1 MASRSRKH
9 YSPEHKLKIVK
20 EGLLNNV
27 KISELCRFYDIYPA
41 DYYRWKKLTESA
53 MIDGLKSNKTK
64 KKKLSK
70 REEELIKEN
79 ERLKNVIIQFTK
91 EHVDL
96 KKKSTAQIKSKIF
109 QKRERRSLGICRT
122 YVPVNFI

>member
-1 MASRSRKH
+1 MALRSRK
-9 YSPEHKLKIVK
+9 YFSPEHKMKIVK

-27 KISELCRFYDIYPA
+27 KISELCRFYEIYPA

-53 MIDGLKSNKTK
+53 MIDGLKSTKTR

-79 ERLKNVIIQFTK
+79 ERLKNVIIQLTK

-96 KKKSTAQIKSKIF
+96 KKKVYGS
-109 QKRERRSLGICRT
+109 E
-122 YVPVNFI
+122 

>member
-20 EGLLNNV
+20 EGLLSNV

-53 MIDGLKSNKTK
+53 MIDGLKSTK
-64 KKKLSK
+64 PRKKLSK
-70 REEELIKEN
+70 HEEELSKEN
-79 ERLKNVIIQFTK
+79 ERLKNVIIQLTK

-96 KKKSTAQIKSKIF
+96 KKKVYGS
-109 QKRERRSLGICRT
+109 E
-122 YVPVNFI
+122 